1 MNRMNCAS
9 AVFALATGAMT
20 SGASASFVSSGD
32 LSDGAVRVG
41 HIDANPANPQTGSGI
56 DDPAFW
62 ALWTFTVSVTSDVS
76 IDVTRLVPELDPA
89 AAVYRGDASGLDFD
103 AFPEFGEDG
112 ALSTFEGGF
121 ADDTDP
127 NPFGTTDE
135 DGNPLFFR
143 DPRIEFRADV
153 GDTPEVFSV
162 FVANFAGGFLP
173 GGYDFEIAVEQT
185 EVVPTG
191 GSVSLLLVAGA
202 FVFGRRRG
210 LS

>member
-9 AVFALATGAMT
+9 AVLAVSIGTMA
-20 SGASASFVSSGD
+20 SGAIASFVSSGD

-56 DDPAFW
+56 EDPAFW
-62 ALWTFTVSVTSDVS
+62 APWTFTVSVTSDVS

-89 AAVYRGDASGLDFD
+89 AAVYRGDASGLDFS
-103 AFPEFGEDG
+103 AFPVFGGDG

-135 DGNPLFFR
+135 DGNPLFFG
-143 DPRIEFRADV
+143 DPRIEFRATIED
-153 GDTPEVFSV
+153 GPQVFSV
-162 FVANFAGGFLP
+162 FVANFAGGFLA

-191 GSVSLLLVAGA
+191 GSVSLLLVAGV
-202 FVFGRRRG
+202 FVLGRRRE
-210 LS
+210 LV